1 LHGVAPRSYAVW
13 VRSVIAASFCALGCA
28 ARLQATDLASEL
40 SAPPWSAPA
49 AVAPPRYREVVRIGA
64 APEALPLVETSPA
77 TGPTV
82 NLSPAPSRARRVTA
96 RPWVSSGPP
105 LVVSERLAVVPLPSG
120 SGGSRGGAAPGALV
134 PLPLPRAQVVVP
146 QASTGVL
153 DVAAAQAYDSALSLV
168 RGDRCHDALNAFA
181 SFLARWPDH
190 PHADNAMYWRGECFL
205 RLGETRQGID
215 EFDALVRRYPS
226 GNKVPDALYKLFA
239 TWRRMGDEARSSAA
253 ATRLL
258 QDFPGSDAAR
268 RAQAERQMR

>member
-1 LHGVAPRSYAVW
+1 MVAAVLC
-13 VRSVIAASFCALGCA
+13 ASGCA
-28 ARLQATDLASEL
+28 APLRAVDLPSEL
-40 SAPPWSAPA
+40 ALPPWSASS

-64 APEALPLVETSPA
+64 APEAVPPPETFPDPSPA
-77 TGPTV
+77 L

-96 RPWVSSGPP
+96 RPWGTSATP
-105 LVVSERLAVVPLPSG
+105 LIVSERLAVVPLPSG
-120 SGGSRGGAAPGALV
+120 SGANRGSPAPGALV
-134 PLPLPRAQVVVP
+134 APPPPSAQVVVL

-153 DVAAAQAYDSALSLV
+153 DSAAAVAYDSALSLV
-168 RGDRCHDALNAFA
+168 RGDRCHDALSAFA

-205 RLGETRQGID
+205 RLGETRQGVE

-226 GNKVPDALYKLFA
+226 GNKVPDALYKLSV
-239 TWRRMGDEARSSAA
+239 TWRRLGDEARSSAA

-268 RAQAERQMR
+268 RAQAERQIR